1 MWTAI
6 WSYWSWKKSKSIRW
20 NRFILYMKCSL
31 ISPECF
37 TISRYFYTFKNI
49 SKAFW
54 QQKVESCGVVTTR
67 SKWWEEAKTKCVL
80 KIINSLPLGPKSLNP
95 TTWLVQAV
103 KVFVECLWLIEWLA
117 ESGII
122 NRGLY
127 WAPLSSLLLVQDKL
141 MPRGV
146 QWFLTVRKSTAGVV
160 GGMRWCWQ

>member
-1 MWTAI
+1 
-6 WSYWSWKKSKSIRW
+6 
-20 NRFILYMKCSL
+20 MKCSL

-37 TISRYFYTFKNI
+37 TISRYFSTFKNI

-127 WAPLSSLLLVQDKL
+127 WAPLSSLIQDKL
-141 MPRGV
+141 MPREV
-146 QWFLTVRKSTAGVV
+146 QWFNSPQVYSGCGWWDEMVLAVEAASCLTLPPLSRRQQGCNSYS
-160 GGMRWCWQ
+160 

>member
-1 MWTAI
+1 MVEESFT
-6 WSYWSWKKSKSIRW
+6 SGPDRVCD
-20 NRFILYMKCSL
+20 LQ
-31 ISPECF
+31 SPEIF
-37 TISRYFYTFKNI
+37 RLFRHIHGISKQNI

-127 WAPLSSLLLVQDKL
+127 WAPLSSLVLVQDKL